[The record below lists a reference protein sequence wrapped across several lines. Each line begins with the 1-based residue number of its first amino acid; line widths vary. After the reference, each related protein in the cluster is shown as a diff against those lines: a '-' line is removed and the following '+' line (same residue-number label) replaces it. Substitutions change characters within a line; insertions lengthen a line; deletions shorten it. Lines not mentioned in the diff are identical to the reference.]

1 MIGGVQRYT
10 AIMRINKQSG
20 RKILVRKCAVYGR
33 GLTRQA
39 ALVLARQHNEFNQI
53 QRTTS
58 FPEIAA
64 SCRRL
69 LFAHFSGE
77 NDDDGTAELSIPRY
91 NSQPYRCFKQECL
104 TFLVSSQTVSEIPF
118 NYAFIIVVSS
128 IESVNGGAGN
138 PNGNSYD

>member
-1 MIGGVQRYT
+1 MRYDNCFLDAAINVLDMQVIGGVQRYA
-10 AIMRINKQSG
+10 AITRINEDCSN

-39 ALVLARQHNEFNQI
+39 ALTLARQHNEFNQI
-53 QRTTS
+53 QRITG

-69 LFAHFSGE
+69 LFVHFAGE
-77 NDDDGTAELSIPRY
+77 NDEDDGATELSIPRY

-104 TFLVSSQTVSEIPF
+104 TLLLSSQTVS
-118 NYAFIIVVSS
+118 
-128 IESVNGGAGN
+128 VNMG
-138 PNGNSYD
+138 PD